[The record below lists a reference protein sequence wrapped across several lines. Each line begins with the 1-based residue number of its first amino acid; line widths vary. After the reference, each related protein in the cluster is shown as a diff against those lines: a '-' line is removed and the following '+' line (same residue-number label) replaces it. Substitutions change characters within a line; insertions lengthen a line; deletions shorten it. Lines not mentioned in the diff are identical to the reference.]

1 MNKHRTAAFLSLAI
15 TMSILLYAHSILA
28 QQSGPAETKG
38 LTIVKTA
45 ASDLGPEIEGMQ
57 GRRLRMRVLVLDPG
71 GTIAVHRQTDRPEV
85 IYILQGSITEY
96 QNGNVI
102 QRNAGDTWTAG
113 KEITHGI
120 ANPGTGPATIV
131 VTDVFKAQ

>member
-1 MNKHRTAAFLSLAI
+1 MKKRRVAVFFFLVITA
-15 TMSILLYAHSILA
+15 ILLLDKSYVPA

-38 LTIVKTA
+38 LTIVKTT

-57 GRRLRMRVLVLDPG
+57 GRQLRMRVLVLDPG
-71 GTIAVHRQTDRPEV
+71 GAIAVHRQIDRPEV
-85 IYILQGSITEY
+85 IYVLQGSITEY

-120 ANPGTGPATIV
+120 ANTGTGPATIV